1 MIPSLKILYTR
12 EQIAAQVRRL
22 GSEIERDFS
31 DREILLVCVL
41 KGSFLFFADLVREIS
56 CPVVVDFVRM
66 ASYGCETI
74 SSGVVEMR
82 KDLEFSV
89 TDRDVIIVEDIVDT
103 GYTLQTLFHRL
114 QDRGPRSLKVCTLL
128 DKRFDRRVPIEAD
141 YVGITLD
148 EGFVVGYGL
157 DYQEQYRHLPDL
169 YVLSE
174 DVPTVK
180 DGGLL

>member
-1 MIPSLKILYTR
+1 MMSSLKVLYTR
-12 EQIAAQVRRL
+12 EQIAEQVRRL
-22 GSEIERDFS
+22 GREIESDFS
-31 DREILLVCVL
+31 GREILLVCVL

-56 CPVVVDFVRM
+56 SPVVVDFVRM

-141 YVGITLD
+141 YVGMSLD
-148 EGFVVGYGL
+148 RGFVVGYGL
-157 DYQEQYRHLPDL
+157 DYQERYRHLPDL
-169 YVLSE
+169 YVLNEDAPTSE
-174 DVPTVK
+174 